1 MRPRLQAYKNYP
13 YCFCYWV
20 PIFEPMFKS
29 IILVIQLFFFLTVCQ
44 AQAQSA
50 DSLSYVYHEGVVHA
64 IKNKTTLTLFELKPM
79 VRNNPAAFAHFKKA
93 RRVRNIGTAMNVVSC
108 AALFYGIV
116 TNNDTEFLIS
126 LGVSSVL
133 TSLNIVLLADPYNRA
148 LLACIDEYNK
158 KYRIE

>member
-1 MRPRLQAYKNYP
+1 MNFIR
-13 YCFCYWV
+13 
-20 PIFEPMFKS
+20 IFT
-29 IILVIQLFFFLTVCQ
+29 IQIIQLLLSQSLF
-44 AQAQSA
+44 AQTN
-50 DSLSYVYHEGVVHA
+50 DSLGYVYHEGVLHA

-133 TSLNIVLLADPYNRA
+133 TSLNIALLPEPYNKA
-148 LLACIDEYNK
+148 MLACINEHNK
-158 KYRIE
+158 KYRVEKNWE